1 MPFPS
6 DEALMALTR
15 DVLEA
20 FDALFGV
27 HPGFRAAHAKGL
39 LLSGTF
45 TPTADAKQ
53 LSRAEHFQRP
63 STPVFARFSNSTGV
77 PMIPD
82 GDPNANPR
90 GLAIR
95 FQLAEHVHTDIV
107 AHSANGFPARNGQEF
122 LAFLRAIMASAGST
136 AKPSPIEAFLGAHP
150 PALAFVQLPKP
161 APSSFAREAY
171 FGLTAFRF
179 TNAQGVSRFGRY
191 RILPDAGLDHLDDA
205 TAASKGP
212 DFLFDELH
220 ARIRATSIGF
230 RLQVQLANEGDVVD
244 DVSVHWPEDRPL
256 VELGKLV
263 LSSVT
268 DDNAG
273 QQKTIIFDPIPRLDG
288 VEPSADPLLEL
299 RAAIYL
305 LSGKRRRAAA

>member
-6 DEALMALTR
+6 DEKLMALSR
-15 DVLEA
+15 DVLAA

-39 LLSGTF
+39 LVTGSF
-45 TPTADAKQ
+45 TPSTEAAK
-53 LSRAEHFQRP
+53 LSRAQHFNQP
-63 STPVFARFSNSTGV
+63 STQVFARFSNSTGV

-90 GLAIR
+90 GLALR

-122 LAFLRAIMASAGST
+122 LEFLRAVKDSAGATES
-136 AKPSPIEAFLGAHP
+136 PSPIEKFLGSHP
-150 PALAFVQLPKP
+150 ASLAFVQLPKP

-171 FGLTAFRF
+171 FGLTAMCFHN
-179 TNAQGVSRFGRY
+179 TDGAQQFGRY
-191 RILPDAGLDHLDDA
+191 RILPDAGLEHLDDA
-205 TAASKGP
+205 TVSSKGP
-212 DFLFDELH
+212 GFLFDELEQ
-220 ARIRATSIGF
+220 RIAKEKVGF
-230 RLQVQLANEGDVVD
+230 GLYAQLANVGDVVD
-244 DVSVHWPEDRPL
+244 DVSIQWPEDRPL
-256 VELGKLV
+256 VKLGQIDLHA
-263 LSSVT
+263 LSA
-268 DDNAG
+268 DNAS

-288 VEPSADPLLEL
+288 IEPSADPLLEL

-305 LSGKRRRAAA
+305 LSGKRRREA